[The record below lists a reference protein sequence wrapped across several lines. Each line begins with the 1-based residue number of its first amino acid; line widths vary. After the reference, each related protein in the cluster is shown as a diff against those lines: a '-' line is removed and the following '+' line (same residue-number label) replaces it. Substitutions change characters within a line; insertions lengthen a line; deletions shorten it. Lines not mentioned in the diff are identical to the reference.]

1 MSKRAKKRRDRE
13 EEKKQGYEQGWGR
26 ERYIYERVMR
36 RDALKIERTRRRL
49 ALGVYLRVV
58 CGAWK
63 SSGWV
68 SHQRRK
74 RGGVA
79 FELKDVKMVSEGES
93 DHRVER
99 K

>member
-1 MSKRAKKRRDRE
+1 MSRVV
-13 EEKKQGYEQGWGR
+13 GR

-36 RDALKIERTRRRL
+36 RDALNIERTRRRL

-58 CGAWK
+58 LMGAWK

-74 RGGVA
+74 RGG
-79 FELKDVKMVSEGES
+79 E
-93 DHRVER
+93 
-99 K
+99 